1 MSFFG
6 IFGLEIKKSIVIL
19 GINILELVK
28 NEF

>member
-19 GINILELVK
+19 EINILELVK